1 MTDTISNTLQ
11 QQTAFLP
18 DPWGWAAIAGGAVLI
33 ALAIHWVV
41 FRLLRRLSHHSDS
54 KADNIVVDQ
63 LLHPTRAALVGL
75 ALVLVAREVP
85 AFDAVWAKIASFA
98 MPALIGWVA
107 IAILHALIEAMKL
120 RADITVADN
129 LAARRRRTRLAMVN
143 RIATFV
149 IVFVTVGLMLLSIP
163 GVRDI
168 GVTLVASAGLAG
180 LAVGAA
186 AQPALKKHNGG
197 RLFPTENATNDSLLL
212 EEIKSKTGLIYHP
225 VGTCKMGP
233 DSDSQAVVD
242 ASLKVRGLENL
253 RVIDASI
260 MPTVISGNTNA
271 PTIAI
276 AEKGADLIKADA

>member
-1 MTDTISNTLQ
+1 MDKPQITYGFLRSKEDQ
-11 QQTAFLP
+11 QALLNGIKKAFE
-18 DPWGWAAIAGGAVLI
+18 I
-33 ALAIHWVV
+33 
-41 FRLLRRLSHHSDS
+41 
-54 KADNIVVDQ
+54 
-63 LLHPTRAALVGL
+63 
-75 ALVLVAREVP
+75 
-85 AFDAVWAKIASFA
+85 
-98 MPALIGWVA
+98 M
-107 IAILHALIEAMKL
+107 
-120 RADITVADN
+120 
-129 LAARRRRTRLAMVN
+129 
-143 RIATFV
+143 
-149 IVFVTVGLMLLSIP
+149 
-163 GVRDI
+163 
-168 GVTLVASAGLAG
+168 
-180 LAVGAA
+180 